1 MTTTL
6 TERIGGNLNPTVV
19 HRVFEVMQHAP
30 TTRISREMEHRA
42 DLAFEVLDPTPNE
55 STIWECLDTW
65 LEVREE

>member
-1 MTTTL
+1 
-6 TERIGGNLNPTVV
+6 
-19 HRVFEVMQHAP
+19 MQHAP